1 MIPLTFSSD
10 SSAEADS
17 PLGLDTS
24 KTASTDAA
32 RMKSVASTKC
42 RPGQMRLPAPK
53 ASEIIDGS
61 LMRGLGPGV
70 VVPSSSPPAAEVVGA
85 VFGRKRSGLNV
96 SGSGKSSGSCR
107 IPLGNFKEDV

>member
-10 SSAEADS
+10 SDADADS

-32 RMKSVASTKC
+32 MMKSVASTKC

-61 LMRGLGPGV
+61 LMRGLGPAYA
-70 VVPSSSPPAAEVVGA
+70 VVPS
-85 VFGRKRSGLNV
+85 
-96 SGSGKSSGSCR
+96 
-107 IPLGNFKEDV
+107 